1 MRASGEFGRA
11 AVLIGDED
19 TDDGIA
25 GAFPFRKDCAE
36 SAHSRL
42 GLAREAPGDIGSRQ
56 GKRAVARGV
65 IVQKDLYRTGQATRD
80 EGPAR
85 HFNLTRSAGD
95 WCRPAIEETETDG
108 AVGFVLRIPS
118 CKRPG
123 APIAQ
128 HGNQP
133 QGNRKRGGHVDIPL
147 KTRLDRLFPGK
158 TVDQIHSLQAALA
171 GSHSLITGI
180 NTQGLGSM
188 APDGITFLLFQENPA
203 AEGIDPPTL
212 QSISVGRGFHRSDW
226 NRQPRF
232 PESFRSDN
240 PTGHGMMIGID
251 AGESAL
257 N

>member
-1 MRASGEFGRA
+1 MVGRSSPAS
-11 AVLIGDED
+11 I
-19 TDDGIA
+19 
-25 GAFPFRKDCAE
+25 
-36 SAHSRL
+36 SA
-42 GLAREAPGDIGSRQ
+42 D
-56 GKRAVARGV
+56 AVA
-65 IVQKDLYRTGQATRD
+65 
-80 EGPAR
+80 
-85 HFNLTRSAGD
+85 SAGTRVSTSD
-95 WCRPAIEETETDG
+95 LILKTIAVFLVQPMTLLFVLLALIVTLRPAGRG